1 MPEAPAAHAGSS
13 GPADPATA
21 TAPSSDPAP
30 RGATAREELLGRVVA
45 WFAEHGVGDTSLRTL
60 AAGIGT
66 SHRMLNY
73 HFGSREG
80 LLGAVVEAVE
90 QSEHAALVEL
100 AATYDDPFEAG
111 AAFWTRVAD
120 RAEVFA
126 PLFFELSTHAMRG
139 QPHADGLRTWLRTGW
154 TDALRDSYLGLGVP
168 AERAGTLALQSLA
181 MARGLLFEVAVTGDR
196 AAADLA
202 MARWTDLVRR
212 EIDDGRA
219 LRTSRR

>member
-1 MPEAPAAHAGSS
+1 MPVPDAAP
-13 GPADPATA
+13 GP
-21 TAPSSDPAP
+21 
-30 RGATAREELLGRVVA
+30 REELLARVVA

-90 QSEHAALVEL
+90 QGEHAALVEL
-100 AATYDDPFEAG
+100 TATHDDPFTAG
-111 AAFWTRVAD
+111 AAFWARVAD

-139 QPHADGLRTWLRTGW
+139 QPHAAGLRTWLRTGW
-154 TDALRDSYLGLGVP
+154 LDALSDGYLDLGLP
-168 AERAGTLALQSLA
+168 PDRARTLALQSLA

-196 AAADLA
+196 GAADVA

-212 EIDDGRA
+212 EVHRA
-219 LRTSRR
+219 PA

>member
-1 MPEAPAAHAGSS
+1 MARPSAAR
-13 GPADPATA
+13 D
-21 TAPSSDPAP
+21 
-30 RGATAREELLGRVVA
+30 ELLARVVA

-60 AAGIGT
+60 ATGIGT

-90 QSEHAALVEL
+90 QAEHAALVEL
-100 AATYDDPFEAG
+100 AATHDDPFEAG

-139 QPHADGLRTWLRTGW
+139 QPHAAGLRAWLRTGW
-154 TDALRDSYLGLGVP
+154 LDALTDGYVDLGLP
-168 AERAGTLALQSLA
+168 PERARTLALQSLA
-181 MARGLLFEVAVTGDR
+181 MARGLLFELAVTGER

-202 MARWTDLVRR
+202 MRRWTEMVRH
-212 EIDDGRA
+212 EVAAVTG
-219 LRTSRR
+219 

>member
-1 MPEAPAAHAGSS
+1 MPVP
-13 GPADPATA
+13 D
-21 TAPSSDPAP
+21 TAPGP
-30 RGATAREELLGRVVA
+30 RDELLGRVVA
-45 WFAEHGVGDTSLRTL
+45 WFAENGVGDTSLRTL

-90 QSEHAALVEL
+90 QAEQAALVEL
-100 AATYDDPFEAG
+100 AATHDDPFEAG

-126 PLFFELSTHAMRG
+126 PLFFELSTHAMRD
-139 QPHADGLRTWLRTGW
+139 QPHAAGLRTWLRTGW
-154 TDALRDSYLGLGVP
+154 LDALSGGYLDLGLP
-168 AERAGTLALQSLA
+168 PERARTLALQSLA

-202 MARWTDLVRR
+202 MAGWTRVVRA
-212 EIDDGRA
+212 EVEA
-219 LRTSRR
+219 QNASPVSRS

>member
-1 MPEAPAAHAGSS
+1 VPEALAAPVSAS
-13 GPADPATA
+13 ATTPP
-21 TAPSSDPAP
+21 TAAAP
-30 RGATAREELLGRVVA
+30 RASAARDELLGRVVA
-45 WFAEHGVGDTSLRTL
+45 WFAENGVGDTSLRTL
-60 AAGIGT
+60 AAAIGT

-90 QSEHAALVEL
+90 QAEHAALVEL
-100 AATYDDPFEAG
+100 AARYDDPFEAG
-111 AAFWTRVAD
+111 VAFWTRVAD

-168 AERAGTLALQSLA
+168 PEPAATLALQSLA

-202 MARWTDLVRR
+202 MARWTAMVRR
-212 EIDDGRA
+212 EIDAVRAPAVEGR
-219 LRTSRR
+219 

>member
-1 MPEAPAAHAGSS
+1 MPDAAGGPAPALRS
-13 GPADPATA
+13 TA
-21 TAPSSDPAP
+21 
-30 RGATAREELLGRVVA
+30 ARDELLGRVVA

-60 AAGIGT
+60 ATGIGT

-90 QSEHAALVEL
+90 QGEHAALVEL
-100 AATYDDPFEAG
+100 TATHDDPFEAG

-139 QPHADGLRTWLRTGW
+139 QQHAEGLRAWLRTGW
-154 TDALRDSYLGLGVP
+154 TDAVREAYESLGVP
-168 AERAGTLALQSLA
+168 PQRAATLALQSLA

-196 AAADLA
+196 AAADVA
-202 MARWTDLVRR
+202 MASWTETVRA
-212 EIDDGRA
+212 EVGA
-219 LRTSRR
+219 QKVSPVSRS

>member
-1 MPEAPAAHAGSS
+1 M
-13 GPADPATA
+13 
-21 TAPSSDPAP
+21 
-30 RGATAREELLGRVVA
+30 VA

-60 AAGIGT
+60 ATGIGT

-90 QSEHAALVEL
+90 QAEHAALVEL
-100 AATYDDPFEAG
+100 AATHDDPFEAG

-139 QPHADGLRTWLRTGW
+139 QPHAAGLRAWLRTGW
-154 TDALRDSYLGLGVP
+154 LDALTGGYLDLGLP
-168 AERAGTLALQSLA
+168 PDRARTLALQSLA

-202 MARWTDLVRR
+202 MSRWTEMVRR
-212 EIDDGRA
+212 EVAEVRV
-219 LRTSRR
+219 

>member
-1 MPEAPAAHAGSS
+1 MPEAPEAPAA
-13 GPADPATA
+13 PAAAPAA
-21 TAPSSDPAP
+21 RDSQP
-30 RGATAREELLGRVVA
+30 RGPTARDELLGRVVG
-45 WFAEHGVGDTSLRTL
+45 WFVEHGVGDTSLRTL
-60 AAGIGT
+60 ASGVGT

-90 QSEHAALVEL
+90 QGEHAALLDLSEQ
-100 AATYDDPFEAG
+100 YDDPFEAG

-139 QPHADGLRTWLRTGW
+139 HPHAEGLRTWLRTGW
-154 TDALRDSYLGLGVP
+154 LDAMQAGFEQLGAPTD
-168 AERAGTLALQSLA
+168 RARTLALQSLA

-202 MARWTDLVRR
+202 MDRWTAMVRR
-212 EIDDGRA
+212 ELDGC
-219 LRTSRR
+219 